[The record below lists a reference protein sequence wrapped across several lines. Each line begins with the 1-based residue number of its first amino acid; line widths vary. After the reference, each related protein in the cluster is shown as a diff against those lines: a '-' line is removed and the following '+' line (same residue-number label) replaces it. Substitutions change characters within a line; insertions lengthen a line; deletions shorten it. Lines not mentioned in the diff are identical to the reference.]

1 MDQLLFNSLSWT
13 VLSQYCVLL
22 CKNILVAIVVFVIGK
37 FVIKKIVASTKAV
50 MQKKNVEAALQGF
63 IGSIIEVS
71 LYLCLAIIIISILGI
86 ETSSFIALFTS
97 AGVAVGMALSGT
109 LQNFAGGVMILLFKP
124 FKIGDYIV
132 AQGYEGVVKDI
143 QIFNTILVS
152 LDNQTIIIPNG
163 GLSTGSLKNLSKQ
176 KYRRVDVNFQFA
188 YGTDYMK
195 VREEILAIMNAN
207 DMILKAPIAGEP
219 VDGPWTGLAAL
230 GESGVTIATR
240 AWCETGNYW
249 AVAGY
254 MNQAVYQELKDKG
267 FMFPFNK
274 LDVIIKDKKQ

>member
-37 FVIKKIVASTKAV
+37 FVIKKIVAAAKAV

-207 DMILKAPIAGEP
+207 DMILKAPIEGEP

-274 LDVIIKDKKQ
+274 LDVIIKDKK

>member
-13 VLSQYCVLL
+13 MLSQFCVLL

-37 FVIKKIVASTKAV
+37 FVIRKIVAAAKAV

-163 GLSTGSLKNLSKQ
+163 GLSTGSMKNLSKQ

-274 LDVIIKDKKQ
+274 LDVIVKNK

>member
-37 FVIKKIVASTKAV
+37 YVIKKIVAAAKAV

-163 GLSTGSLKNLSKQ
+163 GLSTGSMKNLSKQ

-207 DMILKAPIAGEP
+207 DMILKAPIEGEP

-274 LDVIIKDKKQ
+274 LDVIIKDKK

>member
-13 VLSQYCVLL
+13 MLSQYCVLL

-37 FVIKKIVASTKAV
+37 FVIKKIVAATKAV

-163 GLSTGSLKNLSKQ
+163 GLSTGSMKNLSKQ

-207 DMILKAPIAGEP
+207 DMILKAPIEGEP
-219 VDGPWTGLAAL
+219 VDGPWTGLASL

-274 LDVIIKDKKQ
+274 LDVIIKDKK

>member
-37 FVIKKIVASTKAV
+37 FVIKKIVAAAKAV

-163 GLSTGSLKNLSKQ
+163 GLSTGSMKNLSKQ

-207 DMILKAPIAGEP
+207 DMILKTPIKGEP

-274 LDVIIKDKKQ
+274 LDVIIKDKK

>member
-13 VLSQYCVLL
+13 MLSQYCVLL

-37 FVIKKIVASTKAV
+37 FVIKKIVAAAKAV

-163 GLSTGSLKNLSKQ
+163 GLSTGSMKNLSKQ

-207 DMILKAPIAGEP
+207 DMILKAPIEGEP

-274 LDVIIKDKKQ
+274 LDVIIKDKK

>member
-37 FVIKKIVASTKAV
+37 FVIKKIVAAAKAV

-163 GLSTGSLKNLSKQ
+163 GLSTGSMKNLSKQ

-207 DMILKAPIAGEP
+207 DMILKAPIEGEP

-274 LDVIIKDKKQ
+274 LDIIIKDKK

>member
-13 VLSQYCVLL
+13 MLSQYCVLL

-37 FVIKKIVASTKAV
+37 FVIKKIVAAAKAV

-163 GLSTGSLKNLSKQ
+163 GLSTGSMKNLSKQ

-274 LDVIIKDKKQ
+274 LDVIIKDKK

>member
-13 VLSQYCVLL
+13 MLSQFCVLL

-37 FVIKKIVASTKAV
+37 FVIKKIVAAAKAV

-163 GLSTGSLKNLSKQ
+163 GLSTGSMKNLSKQ

-207 DMILKAPIAGEP
+207 DMILKAPIEGEP

-274 LDVIIKDKKQ
+274 LDVIVKNK

>member
-37 FVIKKIVASTKAV
+37 FVIKKIVAATKAV

-163 GLSTGSLKNLSKQ
+163 GLSTGSMKNLSKQ

-207 DMILKAPIAGEP
+207 DMILKAPIEGEP

-274 LDVIIKDKKQ
+274 LDVIVKNK

>member
-37 FVIKKIVASTKAV
+37 FVIKKIVTATKAV

-163 GLSTGSLKNLSKQ
+163 GLSTGSMKNLSKQ

-207 DMILKAPIAGEP
+207 DMILKAPIEGEP

-274 LDVIIKDKKQ
+274 LDVIIKDKK

>member
-37 FVIKKIVASTKAV
+37 FVIKKIVAATKAV

-163 GLSTGSLKNLSKQ
+163 GLSTGSMKNLSKQ

-188 YGTDYMK
+188 YGADYMK

-274 LDVIIKDKKQ
+274 LDVIIKDKK

>member
-13 VLSQYCVLL
+13 MLSQFCVLL

-37 FVIKKIVASTKAV
+37 FVIKKIVAATKAV

-163 GLSTGSLKNLSKQ
+163 GLSTGSMKNLSKQ

-274 LDVIIKDKKQ
+274 LDVIIKDKK

>member
-13 VLSQYCVLL
+13 MLSQFCVLL

-37 FVIKKIVASTKAV
+37 YVIKKIVAAAKAV

-86 ETSSFIALFTS
+86 ETTSFIALFTS

-163 GLSTGSLKNLSKQ
+163 GLSTGSMKNLSKQ

-207 DMILKAPIAGEP
+207 DMILKAPIEGEP

-254 MNQAVYQELKDKG
+254 MNQTVYQELKDKG

-274 LDVIIKDKKQ
+274 LDVIVKNK

>member
-13 VLSQYCVLL
+13 MLSQFCVLL

-37 FVIKKIVASTKAV
+37 FVIKKIVAAAKAV

-124 FKIGDYIV
+124 FKVGDYIV

-163 GLSTGSLKNLSKQ
+163 GLSTGSMKNLSKQ

-207 DMILKAPIAGEP
+207 DMILKAPIEGEP

-274 LDVIIKDKKQ
+274 LDVIVKNK

>member
-13 VLSQYCVLL
+13 MLSQFCVLL

-37 FVIKKIVASTKAV
+37 FVIKKIVAATKAV

-163 GLSTGSLKNLSKQ
+163 GLSTGSMKNLSKQ

-274 LDVIIKDKKQ
+274 LDVIVKNK

>member
-1 MDQLLFNSLSWT
+1 MDQLLFNSLSWA

-37 FVIKKIVASTKAV
+37 FVIKKIVAAAKAV

-97 AGVAVGMALSGT
+97 AGVALGMALSGT

-163 GLSTGSLKNLSKQ
+163 GLSTGSMKNLSKQ

-274 LDVIIKDKKQ
+274 LDVIIKDKK

>member
-37 FVIKKIVASTKAV
+37 YVIKKTVAAAKAV

-163 GLSTGSLKNLSKQ
+163 GLSTGSMKNLSKQ

-207 DMILKAPIAGEP
+207 DMILKSPIAGEP

-274 LDVIIKDKKQ
+274 LDVIIKDKK

>member
-1 MDQLLFNSLSWT
+1 
-13 VLSQYCVLL
+13 
-22 CKNILVAIVVFVIGK
+22 
-37 FVIKKIVASTKAV
+37 
-50 MQKKNVEAALQGF
+50 
-63 IGSIIEVS
+63 
-71 LYLCLAIIIISILGI
+71 
-86 ETSSFIALFTS
+86 
-97 AGVAVGMALSGT
+97 MALSGT

-163 GLSTGSLKNLSKQ
+163 GLSTGSMKNLSKQ

-274 LDVIIKDKKQ
+274 LDVIIKDKK

>member
-37 FVIKKIVASTKAV
+37 FVIKKIVAAAKAV

-163 GLSTGSLKNLSKQ
+163 GLSTGSMKNLSKQ

-207 DMILKAPIAGEP
+207 DMILKAPIEGEP

-274 LDVIIKDKKQ
+274 LDVIVKNK

>member
-37 FVIKKIVASTKAV
+37 FVIKKIVAAAKAV

-124 FKIGDYIV
+124 FKVGDYIV

-152 LDNQTIIIPNG
+152 LDNQTSIIPNG

-207 DMILKAPIAGEP
+207 DMILKAPIEGEP

-274 LDVIIKDKKQ
+274 LDVIIKDKK

>member
-13 VLSQYCVLL
+13 MLSQFCVLL

-37 FVIKKIVASTKAV
+37 FVIKKIVAATKAV

-163 GLSTGSLKNLSKQ
+163 GLSTGSMKNLSKQ

-207 DMILKAPIAGEP
+207 DMILKAPIEGEP

-274 LDVIIKDKKQ
+274 LDVIIKDKK

>member
-37 FVIKKIVASTKAV
+37 FVIKKIVAATKAV

-163 GLSTGSLKNLSKQ
+163 GLSTGSMKNLSKQ

-207 DMILKAPIAGEP
+207 DMILKAPIEGEP

-274 LDVIIKDKKQ
+274 LDVIIKDKK

>member
-37 FVIKKIVASTKAV
+37 FVIKKIVAAAKAV

-163 GLSTGSLKNLSKQ
+163 GLSTGSMKNLSKQ

-274 LDVIIKDKKQ
+274 LDVIIKDKK

>member
-37 FVIKKIVASTKAV
+37 FVIKKIVAATKAV

-124 FKIGDYIV
+124 FKVGDYIV

-163 GLSTGSLKNLSKQ
+163 GLSTGSMKNLSKQ

-195 VREEILAIMNAN
+195 VREEILAIMNTN
-207 DMILKAPIAGEP
+207 DMILKAPIEGEP

-274 LDVIIKDKKQ
+274 LDVIIKDKK

>member
-37 FVIKKIVASTKAV
+37 FVIKKIVAATKAV

-163 GLSTGSLKNLSKQ
+163 GLSTGSMKNLSKQ

-274 LDVIIKDKKQ
+274 LDVIIKDKK

>member
-37 FVIKKIVASTKAV
+37 FVIKKIVAAAKAV

-124 FKIGDYIV
+124 FKVGDYIV

-163 GLSTGSLKNLSKQ
+163 GLSTGSMKNLSKQ

-207 DMILKAPIAGEP
+207 DMILKAPIEGEP

-274 LDVIIKDKKQ
+274 LDVIIKDNK

>member
-13 VLSQYCVLL
+13 MLSQYCVLL

-37 FVIKKIVASTKAV
+37 FVIRKIVAAAKAV

-163 GLSTGSLKNLSKQ
+163 GLSTGSMKNLSKQ

-188 YGTDYMK
+188 YGTDYME

-207 DMILKAPIAGEP
+207 DMILKAPIEGEP

-274 LDVIIKDKKQ
+274 LDVIIKDKK

>member
-37 FVIKKIVASTKAV
+37 FVIGKIVAAAKAV

-163 GLSTGSLKNLSKQ
+163 GLSTGSMKNLSKQ

-207 DMILKAPIAGEP
+207 DMILKAPIEGEP

-274 LDVIIKDKKQ
+274 LDVIIKDKK

>member
-13 VLSQYCVLL
+13 MLSQFCVLL

-37 FVIKKIVASTKAV
+37 FVIKRIVAAAKAV

-163 GLSTGSLKNLSKQ
+163 GLSTGSMKNLSKQ

-207 DMILKAPIAGEP
+207 DMILKAPIEGEP

-274 LDVIIKDKKQ
+274 LDVIVKNK

>member
-37 FVIKKIVASTKAV
+37 FVIKKIVAAAKAV

-163 GLSTGSLKNLSKQ
+163 GLSTGSMKNLSKQ

-207 DMILKAPIAGEP
+207 DMILKAPIEGEP

-274 LDVIIKDKKQ
+274 LDVIIKDKK

>member
-13 VLSQYCVLL
+13 MLSQYCVLL

-37 FVIKKIVASTKAV
+37 FVIKKIVAATKAV

-71 LYLCLAIIIISILGI
+71 LCLCLAIIIISILGI

-163 GLSTGSLKNLSKQ
+163 GLSTGSMKNLSKQ

-207 DMILKAPIAGEP
+207 DMILKSPIEGEP

-274 LDVIIKDKKQ
+274 LDVIIKDKK